1 LAAAFLEGEV
11 RAVQPSES
19 APHGMLLVFPN
30 TYEVGMGNLGFQT
43 VYRRLNELPGWRCER
58 AFVYPEPWGFRPLS
72 LERGTP
78 PENFPF
84 IGFSVAF
91 ELDFPNVVR
100 QIHGANV
107 PLRARDRGEDD
118 PLLILGGAVAMYN
131 PIPLAP
137 FFDLVFIGEFD
148 AVLPRFAEVAQRALE
163 QRKTRLQILED
174 LAQLEGMWSPVLEP
188 VPKAKKRVVYRSP
201 GAGPAYSGVVSSYSH
216 LRDLFLVEA
225 GRGCG
230 RRCRFCVASH
240 VYWPLRMFEPDA
252 ILTTVR
258 QFNPGARRIGL
269 VGSALS
275 DYPRLAELLNLL
287 ADEGYEVSLSSLR
300 IDSLDE
306 ELVHAL
312 ERAGVRSVALAPET
326 GSPRMQR
333 IIHKNLS
340 VEGMLRTAEHLAD
353 SAIQSVKLYF
363 IVGLP
368 LEEDTDVDLSAEF
381 AAEFATRFRK
391 GRGKKGVSL
400 SVNAFIPKPHTPFQW
415 APMADPATIESRRKR
430 MNSAARKVPG
440 MSYARKSLRNE
451 RLQAVLSLGG
461 LDVAQALQVSVE
473 QGVSLTRALQAV
485 GVKVDD
491 LLHREKSADER
502 FPWEFIEGGPGR
514 EVLWREWLRAKE
526 AAESSTGSEKSS

>member
-1 LAAAFLEGEV
+1 
-11 RAVQPSES
+11 
-19 APHGMLLVFPN
+19 MLLIFPN
-30 TYEVGMGNLGFQT
+30 AYEVGMGNLGFQT

-58 AFVYPEPWGFRPLS
+58 AFVYPDPWRFRPLS

-78 PENFPF
+78 PESFPL

-91 ELDFPNVVR
+91 ELDFPNVIR
-100 QIHGANV
+100 QIRGANV
-107 PLRARDRGEDD
+107 PLRAADRGEDD
-118 PLLILGGAVAMYN
+118 PLLVLGGAVAMYN

-148 AVLPRFAEVAQRALE
+148 AVLPHFAEVAQRGLTE
-163 QRKTRLQILED
+163 RKTRLQILEE
-174 LAQLEGMWSPVLEP
+174 LARLEGMWSPVLEP
-188 VPKAKKRVVYRSP
+188 VPEAKRRVVYRAREARP
-201 GAGPAYSGVVSSYSH
+201 TYSGVVSSHSH

-252 ILTTVR
+252 ILARV
-258 QFNPGARRIGL
+258 QEFNPGANRIGL

-275 DYPRLAELLNLL
+275 DYPRLAELLGLL

-306 ELVHAL
+306 ALVQAL
-312 ERAGVRSVALAPET
+312 ERAKVRSVALAPET

-333 IIHKNLS
+333 IIHKNLW
-340 VEGMLRTAEHLAD
+340 VEGMLRAAELLAD
-353 SAIQSVKLYF
+353 SAIRSVKLYF

-381 AAEFATRFRK
+381 AAEFATRFRR
-391 GRGKKGVSL
+391 GRGKTGVSL

-415 APMADPATIESRRKR
+415 APMADPETIERRRRR
-430 MNSAARKVPG
+430 MNLTARKVPG
-440 MSYARKSLRNE
+440 MSYTRKSLRSE

-461 LDVAQALQVSVE
+461 PEVAQALEFSAE
-473 QGVSLTRALQAV
+473 QEISLAPALQAV

-491 LLHREKSADER
+491 LLHREKSPDER

-514 EVLWREWLRAKE
+514 QVLWREWLRAKE
-526 AAESSTGSEKSS
+526 VARRSRGRKKGL